1 MLHVKTIYNKPRKME
16 KKKIKR
22 YTQESIKELFF
33 KALELSSNERFT
45 TFIQLSKLQ
54 KVHRKTYLS
63 QARRYTELKEIY
75 FQIKKNLERNIL
87 IEIES
92 GLLSIQKGKLMLW
105 NHRK

>member
-1 MLHVKTIYNKPRKME
+1 ME
-16 KKKIKR
+16 KKKVKR
-22 YTQESIKELFF
+22 YTEESIKELFL

-54 KVHRKTYLS
+54 KVHRKTYLE
-63 QARRYTELKEIY
+63 QARKYTELKPLYEM
-75 FQIKKNLERNIL
+75 IKKNLERNIL

-92 GLLSIQKGKLMLW
+92 GLLSVQKGKLMLW

>member
-1 MLHVKTIYNKPRKME
+1 ME
-16 KKKIKR
+16 KKKVKR
-22 YTQESIKELFF
+22 YTQESVKELLL

-54 KVHRKTYLS
+54 KVYRKTYLE
-63 QARRYTELKEIY
+63 QVRKYAELQPIY
-75 FQIKKNLERNIL
+75 KRIKKNLERNIL

-92 GLLSIQKGKLMLW
+92 GLISTQKGKFMLW